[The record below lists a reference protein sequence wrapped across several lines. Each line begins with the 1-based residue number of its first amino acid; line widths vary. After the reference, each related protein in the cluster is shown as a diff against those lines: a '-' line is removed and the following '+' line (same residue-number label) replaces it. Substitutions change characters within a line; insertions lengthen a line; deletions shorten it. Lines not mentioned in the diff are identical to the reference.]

1 MGEKKMFNPD
11 AYKKFLDCFFSQK
24 NLSFVNVV
32 FGQSTSL
39 STKLAGEKTDDVAL
53 SSIRSVLE
61 TNPDVSF
68 HWRVVF
74 ETNDGLCGKI
84 HFEPSGR
91 SVNVYMLDDGGK
103 ELRTSVVLMEQNPTN
118 EVFVEISDRLRDR
131 EVTKKLNC
139 AFDVNE
145 WVD

>member
-1 MGEKKMFNPD
+1 MFNTD
-11 AYKKFLDCFFSQK
+11 AYKKFLDCFFSCK

-39 STKLAGEKTDDVAL
+39 STKLAGEKVDDVAL

-68 HWRVVF
+68 HWRIEF
-74 ETNDGLCGKI
+74 KMNCGLCGRI
-84 HFEPSGR
+84 HFEPFGR
-91 SVNVYMLDDGGK
+91 SANVYLYGDSGK
-103 ELRTSVVLMEQNPTN
+103 ELRTSVVFMEQNPTN
-118 EVFVEISDRLRDR
+118 EVFVKVSDRLRGR

-139 AFDVNE
+139 AFDINE